1 MTDTRESSG
10 LSEERLE
17 ILRLVENQTV
27 TAEEAGRLLEA
38 LDRSDRSYAASQPTA
53 QFTPFVPT
61 APIPPP
67 PPAPSIPQR
76 SVRIRITNI
85 ASGKP
90 QINLVLPYRLVD
102 SGIKLAKRF
111 APEHLLDS
119 RDIRRSIDE
128 GFSGPLL
135 DLVDGEQR
143 IEIIVEGDPA
153 PGGQGAVSR
162 EMRRELRKAERDLDD
177 L

>member
-38 LDRSDRSYAASQPTA
+38 LDRSDRSYAASQATAPTA
-53 QFTPFVPT
+53 MFVP
-61 APIPPP
+61 AA
-67 PPAPSIPQR
+67 PAPPMPQR

-135 DLVDGEQR
+135 DMVDGEQR
-143 IEIIVEGDPA
+143 IEIIVEGDPQ
-153 PGGQGAVSR
+153 PGGHGAVSR
-162 EMRRELRKAERDLDD
+162 ELRREFRKVERDLND